1 MTSKKRA
8 RKATKAA
15 ADSNVNLSTTAND
28 EQEWTH
34 VDLCDALRLPS
45 EDDETPDHSPR
56 SDILSLYSDSPE
68 DLSSYERLQKVEI
81 DNALNLLNGV
91 ITTAEYTVK
100 DDAWRRDIKAE
111 QSMGGKYVTNLGRKA
126 TVPSSGA
133 YLTHYGTTK
142 EKGYKCP
149 HDDDDCN
156 KTDED
161 NVSLRTVLVDQP
173 NSIIKE
179 ATGVYGT
186 LTASSNPQKC
196 FDLLPVLCPLREQ
209 VSTVENL
216 ARDLSTSSRRVTP
229 SRVRT
234 TGVILL
240 IATAAYHF
248 ANTGEPYDIMFA
260 SRTGSEEHMV
270 YGCESTKARKKGI
283 EVEQFENCLIRCH
296 GSRPHPENDHQGKRN
311 LRNAIYT
318 PDWHVKTGTQIMSF
332 LHATLPLELGLADLY
347 CTTYLLKKAGRL
359 DSSPEEIAAENET
372 QRRGRVL
379 GGENSGAMNTLASA
393 EMKGEAVEDLSLEL
407 QAKRDEFLTKYG
419 ELVLAQKMEK
429 RKDAFTMNTLASAEM
444 HGIAVKDLSPELQAK
459 GEELLDKYGAFVFA
473 QKLEKRKNGLI
484 LNKLASA
491 TLKGRDV
498 SSLQEELSVRCDKEK
513 LAKIVKNKA
522 DGFKTSADLVKLA
535 SATLKGRDVSS
546 LQEKLS
552 ARYDKDEL
560 AEIVKNQIEGWK
572 TTSHQHTKNHQKRI
586 LEEAV
591 RGGDVYL
598 FGCGKCKVNSQ
609 VETAT
614 TKVSRKDKMP
624 DMACPTCKENG
635 TCTRGHKMWDFSHQV
650 FAEEAR
656 QLLRQYECK

>member
-1 MTSKKRA
+1 M
-8 RKATKAA
+8 
-15 ADSNVNLSTTAND
+15 
-28 EQEWTH
+28 
-34 VDLCDALRLPS
+34 
-45 EDDETPDHSPR
+45 
-56 SDILSLYSDSPE
+56 
-68 DLSSYERLQKVEI
+68 
-81 DNALNLLNGV
+81 
-91 ITTAEYTVK
+91 K
-100 DDAWRRDIKAE
+100 DDAWRRDMKAE

-179 ATGVYGT
+179 ATGVYGK

-196 FDLLPVLCPLREQ
+196 LDLLPVLCPLRKQ

-270 YGCESTKARKKGI
+270 FGCESTKARKKGI

-552 ARYDKDEL
+552 ARYDKEKLAKIVKNKADGFKTSADLVKLASATLKGRDVSSLQEKLSARYDKDEL

-609 VETAT
+609 VETGP